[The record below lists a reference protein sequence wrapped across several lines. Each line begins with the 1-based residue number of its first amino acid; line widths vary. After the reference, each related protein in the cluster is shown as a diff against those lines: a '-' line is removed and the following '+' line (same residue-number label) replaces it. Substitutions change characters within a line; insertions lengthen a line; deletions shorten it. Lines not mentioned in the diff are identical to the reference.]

1 MKCKKCDKVIS
12 NDIKF
17 CPECGTKVS
26 KINLRKIILII
37 IPCVILILSSI
48 LVFRFFANKQE
59 KGYSEN
65 ENYQEIAY
73 HFEDDVPKYIAG
85 PFSKEKIKSENDA
98 KKVLKDLL
106 KIEDKSDIKLV
117 NKNESEGI
125 IYYKFNQTYNEI
137 PIYNQ
142 NVILSVD
149 KDNNILGYSG
159 YYIPNVSVEINDK
172 ISKDE
177 VEEIVKDNL
186 GKNAQIV
193 NNELNILAEDNTSK
207 LVYIIDGYSDND
219 IKEYLI
225 DAKDGEIL
233 NEIVPIDYVEMTLE
247 GMDDKKCTIDIEN
260 YDIMGEQ
267 YYKFYDAKRKI
278 SVADLRGTSQLT
290 SFVTALPGSN
300 AYDINEASIS
310 DGFSKVAIT
319 SMADFEKIY
328 DYYKNVLNRNS
339 YDDKGSPIIV
349 NLGIKNTLLLGG
361 GELANAYWFS
371 MTNQMYI
378 GEYKGKYFSASLDV
392 LAHEFTHGV
401 NQHIV
406 NFAKSPKSED
416 VNKAFETRALDEAY
430 ADILGSLIEGKNWII
445 AEDNEILRDLADPNS
460 LENPSEV
467 GGKYYI
473 PDGYIREGEK
483 DVSGFL
489 ERNNLKSVY
498 DYDTGGVH
506 QNANV
511 VGHAAYL
518 MESYGAFKDKKEM
531 AKVWYQS
538 LFYLSSYAKFEDCA
552 LAVIQAAKNLGLSS
566 DSIAKITKAF
576 LDTKMLG
583 NEKNILKGNIKSG
596 EKTVSEAT
604 IEIHDSESND
614 LITST
619 KSDINGNYELELKSG
634 VYKIIIKKDKFKEYS
649 NSVVV
654 YGEVTHDVELARTIK
669 KKYAENN
676 STSFN
681 FNCKNNCV
689 TIKMC
694 YSFDMYNMVDENCN
708 ELKVEKG
715 SIVSAQ
721 NVVDQ
726 FNENISKIE
735 GMENNISKMTTDGE
749 SFYIETAGFKIEFAW
764 YYKGGKEKFNWNKPI
779 NEDTEIEMKY
789 TEQDFFGSDTYE
801 DVEDL
806 LDLFGY

>member
-430 ADILGSLIEGKNWII
+430 ADILGSLIEGKNWTI
-445 AEDNEILRDLADPNS
+445 AEDNEILRNLADPNS

-473 PDGYIREGEK
+473 PEGYIREGEK

-489 ERNNLKSVY
+489 ERNNL
-498 DYDTGGVH
+498 
-506 QNANV
+506 NNV
-511 VGHAAYL
+511 
-518 MESYGAFKDKKEM
+518 
-531 AKVWYQS
+531 
-538 LFYLSSYAKFEDCA
+538 
-552 LAVIQAAKNLGLSS
+552 
-566 DSIAKITKAF
+566 
-576 LDTKMLG
+576 
-583 NEKNILKGNIKSG
+583 
-596 EKTVSEAT
+596 
-604 IEIHDSESND
+604 
-614 LITST
+614 
-619 KSDINGNYELELKSG
+619 
-634 VYKIIIKKDKFKEYS
+634 
-649 NSVVV
+649 
-654 YGEVTHDVELARTIK
+654 
-669 KKYAENN
+669 
-676 STSFN
+676 
-681 FNCKNNCV
+681 
-689 TIKMC
+689 
-694 YSFDMYNMVDENCN
+694 
-708 ELKVEKG
+708 
-715 SIVSAQ
+715 
-721 NVVDQ
+721 
-726 FNENISKIE
+726 
-735 GMENNISKMTTDGE
+735 
-749 SFYIETAGFKIEFAW
+749 
-764 YYKGGKEKFNWNKPI
+764 
-779 NEDTEIEMKY
+779 
-789 TEQDFFGSDTYE
+789 
-801 DVEDL
+801 
-806 LDLFGY
+806 